1 MRKNLLCHRCIVV
14 PLRVPVCT
22 LTNKTENGKLKT
34 ENQLVLTFH
43 LSPFTSH
50 QGLRLARS
58 TARLSCCRCTTF
70 IIGAVTIS
78 YRLASIMPILIS
90 AVGFLCCDTTLAI

>member
-1 MRKNLLCHRCIVV
+1 MRKSHRCIV
-14 PLRVPVCT
+14 PLRVPVVA

-50 QGLRLARS
+50 QGLSSLVQLQGYRVADALH
-58 TARLSCCRCTTF
+58 LSSVPLLS
-70 IIGAVTIS
+70 VT
-78 YRLASIMPILIS
+78 
-90 AVGFLCCDTTLAI
+90 G